1 MTNTAEAAK
10 QTKLDSLES
19 HMQAT
24 LPTVRTEL
32 VYLSPGSFVNR
43 RFVSQGEEV
52 NTGRYEPYPVQIR
65 DGRPLCTEFT
75 LDTHGF
81 VLAHHQSRVK
91 DFMDPA
97 EVEARYPGEAEA
109 LVLELT
115 GADKVAQR
123 GWMVRTSGDLA
134 KTEKTVG
141 YRHQSGVQPPAGEVH
156 VDFSPDCAERM
167 AKTTYEEAFP
177 DAPPYSRFVITSLW
191 RAFSEPPQDCPLAVC
206 DGRSVGAGEGE
217 TNALVVV
224 DEIPD
229 YDTMVGDWPAEE
241 LTITATI
248 FHHNPAHRWWY
259 FSDMNRDE
267 VLLFKFYDSD
277 HSRAWRVP
285 HTAFFHPGAEGA
297 NVRQSIELRSV
308 AYFL

>member
-1 MTNTAEAAK
+1 MS
-10 QTKLDSLES
+10 QTI
-19 HMQAT
+19 
-24 LPTVRTEL
+24 PTIQTEL
-32 VYLSPGSFVNR
+32 VYLSPGSHVNR
-43 RFVSQGEEV
+43 RFVSQGQEV
-52 NTGRYEPYPVQIR
+52 NTGKYEPYPVHIS
-65 DGRPLCTEFT
+65 DGRPLKAQFT

-81 VLAHHQSRVK
+81 VLAHHVSRVA

-97 EVEARYPGEAEA
+97 EVEAKYPGEAEA
-109 LVLELT
+109 LILELT
-115 GADKVAQR
+115 GADKVVQR
-123 GWMVRTSGDLA
+123 GWMVRTSGDVG
-134 KTEKTVG
+134 KKEQVVG

-167 AKTTYEEAFP
+167 ARITYDEAYP
-177 DAPPYSRFVITSLW
+177 DAPPYRRFMITSLW
-191 RAFSEPPQDCPLAVC
+191 RAFSQPPQDCPLAVC
-206 DGRSVGAGEGE
+206 DGRSVSAEEGE

-229 YDTMVGDWPAEE
+229 YDTMVGDWPEEE

-267 VLLFKFYDSD
+267 VLLFKFNDSD
-277 HSRAWRVP
+277 RSGAWRVP
-285 HTAFFHPGAEGA
+285 HTAFFDPSAEGA

-308 AYFL
+308 AYYL